1 MRSDAFVKP
10 GYRFFTILRT
20 LISVVPIL
28 FPIAGCRRL
37 PCILRRLVPPGLHR
51 IMLIVSGVGVAAA
64 LMTKG
69 APHFKAAVSVAP
81 VIDLATYQAIGVERW
96 MGFLEDNPQGYA
108 EVNLINYADQLQGDL
123 LLIHGSGDENVK
135 FAFTL
140 QFANA
145 LIAKNKQ
152 FDMMVYPNRHHV
164 IRDAQLHVF
173 TKISHYFFDK
183 L

>member
-1 MRSDAFVKP
+1 V
-10 GYRFFTILRT
+10 
-20 LISVVPIL
+20 
-28 FPIAGCRRL
+28 
-37 PCILRRLVPPGLHR
+37 
-51 IMLIVSGVGVAAA
+51 LIVSGVGVAAA

-81 VIDLATYQAIGVERW
+81 VIDLPTYQTIGVERW